1 MPLQATS
8 GAASYD
14 AFGSGAA
21 AVPQYIEEVFQTWL
35 YTGTGANLT
44 INNGIDL
51 AGKGGMTWFK
61 QRDSTRSPTVFDTIN
76 GTGKYLSTDAG
87 SPLNTGFSD
96 TLTAFN
102 ANGFSLGADSG
113 TLRVNASLGTY
124 ASWTFRKQPK
134 FFDMVTYTGDGTAGR
149 QIPHSLGSVPGCI
162 IVKSTDN
169 TVAWAVYHSSLG
181 ATKYM
186 TLNLTDAE
194 ATNSNYWNN
203 TEPTSTAFTVAGT
216 FPTNRSGYAYV
227 AYIFAN
233 NAGGF
238 GLTGTDNVISCGS
251 YVGNGSSTAGPIVN
265 LGYEPQFLLIKASS
279 GGLAGSN
286 NWQMLDVMR
295 GMGYSGSAINLAAN
309 TSGSESFSTSIRLNL
324 SATGFQVQTT
334 SSGYN
339 ESGTTYIY
347 IAIRRGPMKVPTTGA
362 SVFTPVARTGDGTG
376 GNPSAVTTG
385 IVTDMA
391 MVANRTSNVSK
402 FNTVARLTN
411 NQFLRT
417 ALTNAEAGSG
427 PAFPN
432 NTFDLQNGFF
442 VGNDSD
448 SATLTNGNGS
458 TYINYAFQRAP
469 GFFDEVCYTGTGV
482 ARTVAH
488 NLTVA
493 PELIILK
500 ARDSSS
506 YDWMVWQSSLP
517 STNML
522 YLNTNAQSAD
532 DPGRVSSV
540 SATTFGVT
548 SFGNVNNSGTNFIA
562 YLFASCPGVSKVGSF
577 TGTGATQTINCGFT
591 GGARF
596 VLIKSTSTTGDWY
609 VWDSARGI
617 VAGNDPYSRLNSTL
631 TEITTTD
638 WVDTAASGFELSNA
652 GGNLANSNGVSYIF
666 LAIA

>member
-1 MPLQATS
+1 
-8 GAASYD
+8 
-14 AFGSGAA
+14 
-21 AVPQYIEEVFQTWL
+21 
-35 YTGTGANLT
+35 
-44 INNGIDL
+44 
-51 AGKGGMTWFK
+51 
-61 QRDSTRSPTVFDTIN
+61 
-76 GTGKYLSTDAG
+76 
-87 SPLNTGFSD
+87 
-96 TLTAFN
+96 
-102 ANGFSLGADSG
+102 
-113 TLRVNASLGTY
+113 
-124 ASWTFRKQPK
+124 
-134 FFDMVTYTGDGTAGR
+134 
-149 QIPHSLGSVPGCI
+149 
-162 IVKSTDN
+162 
-169 TVAWAVYHSSLG
+169 
-181 ATKYM
+181 
-186 TLNLTDAE
+186 
-194 ATNSNYWNN
+194 
-203 TEPTSTAFTVAGT
+203 
-216 FPTNRSGYAYV
+216 
-227 AYIFAN
+227 
-233 NAGGF
+233 
-238 GLTGTDNVISCGS
+238 
-251 YVGNGSSTAGPIVN
+251 
-265 LGYEPQFLLIKASS
+265 
-279 GGLAGSN
+279 
-286 NWQMLDVMR
+286 
-295 GMGYSGSAINLAAN
+295 
-309 TSGSESFSTSIRLNL
+309 
-324 SATGFQVQTT
+324 
-334 SSGYN
+334 
-339 ESGTTYIY
+339 
-347 IAIRRGPMKVPTTGA
+347 
-362 SVFTPVARTGDGTG
+362 
-376 GNPSAVTTG
+376 
-385 IVTDMA
+385 
-391 MVANRTSNVSK
+391 
-402 FNTVARLTN
+402 
-411 NQFLRT
+411 
-417 ALTNAEAGSG
+417 
-427 PAFPN
+427 
-432 NTFDLQNGFF
+432 LQNGFF